1 MARLDSGAPI
11 TGGTM
16 AKALIR
22 IVTCGS
28 VDDGKST
35 LLGRLLAETDSLP
48 TDLVEAA
55 RFTRRPGSAVPVGEV
70 DYSLV
75 TDGLE
80 AERDQGITIDVA
92 YRHLYLPSGRRAIF
106 ADAPGHEQYTRN
118 MAVAA
123 STADAAILLADALR
137 GSRDQTHRHL
147 SVCALMGVR
156 HLLVAV
162 NKMDAVDWDRGVF
175 DAICEEL
182 RASAARHGIDSVV
195 CVPTSALTGANVTS
209 SSAAPQWYD
218 GPSLLQAIDAMEVEH
233 DAAAPLRMPVQTIL
247 RAPDFRGYGG
257 VVEAGALRA
266 GDKVRVV
273 DSGQTA
279 VVTRLVGM
287 VVDSAVEFDEVRAG
301 LSAAVEL
308 DRDLDI
314 TRGDLIAAA
323 DDAPAPQPADRFSAE
338 VVWLAEEPLA
348 HGRSYTLRCGP
359 IDVPAVVT
367 TIRHRLDVTTGEQM
381 AARTL
386 GMNDVGRV
394 ELATNRAVPLE
405 AYSGCHATGG
415 FVLCDRVSGDTLA
428 AGLTRYALRRSANV
442 AEHEFSLDRNARESL
457 NGHRGQVLWFTGLSG
472 SGKSTVANDV
482 ARRLHALGVRTYI
495 LDGDSVRHGLTKDLG
510 FTPEDRAENV
520 RRVAEVARLMMDAGL
535 VVLVCLVSPFRTD
548 RRSARAL
555 FAEGDFAEVFVD
567 TPLEVCIQRDPKGLY
582 AKAAAGELPN
592 MSGVGQDYEPPS
604 YPEIRLDGTD
614 AAEANAA
621 EVLDHILG

>member
-209 SSAAPQWYD
+209 SRAAPQWYD

-233 DAAAPLRMPVQTIL
+233 DAAAPLRMP
-247 RAPDFRGYGG
+247 PG
-257 VVEAGALRA
+257 VNRIPFAVSQATAAGRSSIHRPTWLRA
-266 GDKVRVV
+266 GSCTFGLFPASMGCIRSTSTRKGP
-273 DSGQTA
+273 SPATA
-279 VVTRLVGM
+279 MSSST
-287 VVDSAVEFDEVRAG
+287 
-301 LSAAVEL
+301 
-308 DRDLDI
+308 
-314 TRGDLIAAA
+314 
-323 DDAPAPQPADRFSAE
+323 FS
-338 VVWLAEEPLA
+338 
-348 HGRSYTLRCGP
+348 RSL
-359 IDVPAVVT
+359 
-367 TIRHRLDVTTGEQM
+367 
-381 AARTL
+381 
-386 GMNDVGRV
+386 
-394 ELATNRAVPLE
+394 
-405 AYSGCHATGG
+405 
-415 FVLCDRVSGDTLA
+415 
-428 AGLTRYALRRSANV
+428 
-442 AEHEFSLDRNARESL
+442 
-457 NGHRGQVLWFTGLSG
+457 
-472 SGKSTVANDV
+472 
-482 ARRLHALGVRTYI
+482 
-495 LDGDSVRHGLTKDLG
+495 
-510 FTPEDRAENV
+510 
-520 RRVAEVARLMMDAGL
+520 
-535 VVLVCLVSPFRTD
+535 
-548 RRSARAL
+548 
-555 FAEGDFAEVFVD
+555 
-567 TPLEVCIQRDPKGLY
+567 
-582 AKAAAGELPN
+582 
-592 MSGVGQDYEPPS
+592 
-604 YPEIRLDGTD
+604 
-614 AAEANAA
+614 
-621 EVLDHILG
+621 